1 MNSKKDFSA
10 ITLLMVGLLA
20 ALVSVGVASAQSP
33 VFKGKFTLPY
43 QVQWGKAILPAGEYW
58 FSLDPTT
65 PSRLT
70 LHGPG
75 QAAVFLM
82 PRRISE
88 GNAGKKS
95 VLVIEGAG
103 DRSTVRALRLA
114 ELNVV
119 FEYMAPKTETR
130 EAREGK
136 QSTHEMAVSASRD

>member
-1 MNSKKDFSA
+1 MNSKKNLST
-10 ITLLMVGLLA
+10 IRLLALGLLA
-20 ALVSVGVASAQSP
+20 ALLSVGVVSAQSP
-33 VFKGKFTLPY
+33 IFKAKFTLPY

-58 FSLDPTT
+58 FSLDPVT

-70 LHGPG
+70 LHGQG

-88 GNAGKKS
+88 GNAGKMS
-95 VLVIEGAG
+95 VLVIERGG

-119 FEYMAPKTETR
+119 FEYVAPNTETR
-130 EAREGK
+130 EAKRNKSVRGI
-136 QSTHEMAVSASRD
+136 AVSAARD